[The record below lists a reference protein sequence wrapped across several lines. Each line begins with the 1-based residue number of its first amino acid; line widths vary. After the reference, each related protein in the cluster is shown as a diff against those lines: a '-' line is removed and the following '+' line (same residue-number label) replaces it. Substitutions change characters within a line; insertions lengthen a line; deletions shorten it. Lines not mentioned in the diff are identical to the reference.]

1 MRHVLPLVVLAKS
14 GLIELYGKG
23 ETAEKL
29 KRKILAEK
37 LDYMHTRR
45 LWHSI
50 FLYVIYPARERS
62 YICINVYPSS
72 SRCLSLSNCFFLL
85 LSHFRTAPPFLFYV
99 RYISLAQLIS
109 RHHPPPRPTLY
120 NSLFLYFPPP
130 LPAPSPPTPRLFL
143 FVSNSYSSLAH
154 PDVRWTYT
162 RLLSG
167 SLYTLLRLFALRY
180 FK

>member
-1 MRHVLPLVVLAKS
+1 M
-14 GLIELYGKG
+14 
-23 ETAEKL
+23 L
-29 KRKILAEK
+29 KEILAEK

-50 FLYVIYPARERS
+50 FLYVTYSARERS

-72 SRCLSLSNCFFLL
+72 SPPLPVVWLSTVSFSFITFLHSSFSFTLDTPRSVDVSSL
-85 LSHFRTAPPFLFYV
+85 LF
-99 RYISLAQLIS
+99 
-109 RHHPPPRPTLY
+109 
-120 NSLFLYFPPP
+120 SLFLSFIPPP
-130 LPAPSPPTPRLFL
+130 LSIFA
-143 FVSNSYSSLAH
+143 SNSNSSH

-167 SLYTLLRLFALRY
+167 SLYTLLFALRY